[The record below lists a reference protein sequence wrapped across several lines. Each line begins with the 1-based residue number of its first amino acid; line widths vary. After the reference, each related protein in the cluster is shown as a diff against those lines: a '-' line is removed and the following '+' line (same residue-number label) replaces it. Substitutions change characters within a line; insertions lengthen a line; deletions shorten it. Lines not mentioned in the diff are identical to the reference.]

1 MTTFDW
7 LGNQRDETALLGA
20 LAEACER
27 LADVMPDRCE
37 PDPAWQSLID
47 DLEAQGDS

>member
-1 MTTFDW
+1 VQV
-7 LGNQRDETALLGA
+7 LVSEHDETALFGA
-20 LAEACER
+20 LAEACEG
-27 LADVMPDRCE
+27 LVDVTPDRCG